1 MSHAGTLFSIY
12 QKHLTRTPDAIML
25 VQDGQTVSYLQFDR
39 QVQATTDWLMKQ
51 GIQPGDH
58 VAVWLINRIE
68 WLVLLFALARI
79 GATLVAV
86 NTKYRAHEL
95 QYILTNSQATT
106 LILQL
111 NFKKIDFAAVVKDV
125 DPEALRHLQRVIML
139 DADTSTPTH
148 LLGRPVVAFSVTD
161 AKVTADV
168 NADVTTATPIT
179 PTKRSPVD
187 GPSTLADQNMAFFT
201 TSGTTKGPKLVMH
214 TQRTLSEHA
223 GHVAS
228 GYRFGEPGDKLLA
241 ALPLCGV
248 FGLNSV
254 LGAVAGGMPVV
265 LMDFFEGHTAAAL
278 IHSEHI
284 THVFGSDEMLRRLT
298 ENSDPTPFPSLKT
311 FGFAS
316 FSPRFIDLAK
326 ALIPRGIP
334 MRGLYGSS
342 EVMALFSLQK
352 ADMPIEER
360 ALGGGY
366 TAAGALATVRARD
379 PDSGELCPPGISGE
393 LEIHSPT
400 LFKGY
405 FNNPQATKD
414 AFTED
419 GFFKT
424 GDLGYTRTDGSFV
437 YQSRMGDTMRLGGF
451 LVDPTEIEQVLAEQ
465 PEIKS
470 AQVVGIEI
478 KGQLKPVAFV
488 IPSDTHSGH
497 TNNETIDP
505 AIILNRL
512 SKPLAAFKIPAYLW
526 FIDAFPATASANGD
540 KFQRV
545 KLRELAEKNLASST
559 SA

>member
-1 MSHAGTLFSIY
+1 MSQAGSLFTIY
-12 QKHLTRTPDAIML
+12 QKYLARHPNATML
-25 VQDGQTVSYLQFDR
+25 VQDGQAVSYEQFDHQVHQTAAWLR
-39 QVQATTDWLMKQ
+39 QH
-51 GIQPGDH
+51 GIEPGDH
-58 VAVWLINRIE
+58 VAVWLINRTE
-68 WLVLLFALARI
+68 WLVLLFALAKI
-79 GATLVAV
+79 GATLVSV

-111 NFKKIDFAAVVKDV
+111 NFKKIDFSTVVKDV
-125 DPEALRHLQRVIML
+125 DAQALSHLARVIML
-139 DADTSTPTH
+139 DADASTPSR
-148 LLGRPVVAFSVTD
+148 LLDRPVIAFNPNAFVADQTERHIL
-161 AKVTADV
+161 
-168 NADVTTATPIT
+168 NTP
-179 PTKRSPVD
+179 SP
-187 GPSTLADQNMAFFT
+187 ADQNIAFFT

-223 GHVAS
+223 QHVAS
-228 GYRFGEPGDKLLA
+228 GYHFGEPGDKLLA

-254 LGAVAGGMPVV
+254 LGAIAAGMPVV
-265 LMDFFEGHTAAAL
+265 LMDFFDGHTGAAL
-278 IHSEHI
+278 IKKEKI
-284 THVFGSDEMLRRLT
+284 THLFGSDEMLRRLI
-298 ENSDPTPFPSLKT
+298 EHAEPTPFPSLKT

-326 ALIPRGIP
+326 ELIPRGIP

-342 EVMALFSLQK
+342 EVMALFSMQQP
-352 ADMPIEER
+352 DMPIEER

-366 TAAGALATVRARD
+366 PAADSLACVRARD
-379 PDSGELCPPGISGE
+379 PDSGALCAPGVSGE

-405 FNNPQATKD
+405 FNNPIATKE

-424 GDLGYTRTDGSFV
+424 GDLGYVRADGSFV

-451 LVDPTEIEQVLAEQ
+451 LVDPTEIEQLLAEQ

-478 KGQLKPVAFV
+478 RGQLKPVAFV
-488 IPSDTHSGH
+488 IASDPHSGH
-497 TNNETIDP
+497 TNNATSDP
-505 AIILNRL
+505 NVILNRL
-512 SKPLAAFKIPAYLW
+512 SKQLAAFKVPTHLW

-545 KLRELAEKNLASST
+545 KLREMAQKKLDTTQSQP
-559 SA
+559 

>member
-1 MSHAGTLFSIY
+1 MLHAGSLFTIY
-12 QKHLTRTPDAIML
+12 QEHLARHPNATML
-25 VQDGQTVSYLQFDR
+25 VQEGQTVSYTQFDHH
-39 QVQATTDWLMKQ
+39 VHHTAVWLLQQ

-58 VAVWLINRIE
+58 VAVWLVNRKE
-68 WLVLLFALARI
+68 WLVLLFALAKI

-95 QYILTNSQATT
+95 QYILTNAQATT

-125 DPEALRHLQRVIML
+125 DAQVLNHLKRVIML
-139 DADTSTPTH
+139 DADASTPTH
-148 LLGRPVVAFSVTD
+148 LLDRRVIAFNPTSLVDDHFANDAVDTSV
-161 AKVTADV
+161 
-168 NADVTTATPIT
+168 
-179 PTKRSPVD
+179 
-187 GPSTLADQNMAFFT
+187 LADRNVAFFT

-223 GHVAS
+223 HQVAS
-228 GYRFGEPGDKLLA
+228 GYHFGESGNKLLA

-254 LGAVAGGMPVV
+254 LGAIAAGMPVV
-265 LMDFFEGHTAAAL
+265 MMDFFDGHTAAAL
-278 IHSEHI
+278 IKEQQI
-284 THVFGSDEMLRRLT
+284 THMFGSDEMLRRLV
-298 ENSDPTPFPSLKT
+298 EHAEPTPFPSLKT

-352 ADMPIEER
+352 SDMPIEER

-366 TAAGALATVRARD
+366 PAAGELARVRASD
-379 PDSGELCPPGISGE
+379 PDSGAICAPGVSGE

-405 FNNPQATKD
+405 FNNPLATQE

-424 GDLGYTRTDGSFV
+424 GDLGYVRTDGSFV

-478 KGQLKPVAFV
+478 KGQLRPVAFA
-488 IPSDTHSGH
+488 IAAGPNSNH
-497 TNNETIDP
+497 TNSETSDP
-505 AIILNRL
+505 QVILNRL
-512 SKPLAAFKIPAYLW
+512 SKQLAAFKVPAHLW
-526 FIDAFPATASANGD
+526 FIDAFPSTASANGD

-545 KLRELAEKNLASST
+545 KLREMAQQKLETNQSQL
-559 SA
+559 

>member
-1 MSHAGTLFSIY
+1 MSHPGTLFTIY
-12 QKHLTRTPDAIML
+12 QHHLARTP
-25 VQDGQTVSYLQFDR
+25 
-39 QVQATTDWLMKQ
+39 QATMLIEGDHHVCYEQFEQEVQQTATWLSQQ
-51 GIQPGDH
+51 GIQSGDH
-58 VAVWLINRIE
+58 VAVWLINRTE
-68 WLVLLFALARI
+68 WLVLLFALAKI

-125 DPEALRHLQRVIML
+125 DPQALNHLQRIIML
-139 DADTSTPTH
+139 DADASTPAR
-148 LLGRPVVAFSVTD
+148 LLDRPVIAY
-161 AKVTADV
+161 K
-168 NADVTTATPIT
+168 
-179 PTKRSPVD
+179 
-187 GPSTLADQNMAFFT
+187 PSTLVDDSFSKDAEDTSSLADQNVAFFT

-223 GHVAS
+223 QHVAS
-228 GYRFGEPGDKLLA
+228 AYHFGEPGDKLLA

-248 FGLNSV
+248 FGLNSA
-254 LGAVAGGMPVV
+254 LGAIAAGMPVV
-265 LMDFFEGHTAAAL
+265 LMDFFDGHTAAKL
-278 IHSEHI
+278 IQQEQI
-284 THVFGSDEMLRRLT
+284 THVFGSDEMLRRLV
-298 ENSDPTPFPSLKT
+298 EHADSTPFPSLKT
-311 FGFAS
+311 FGFAA
-316 FSPRFIDLAK
+316 FSPRFIDLAN

-342 EVMALFSLQK
+342 EVMALFSLQQP
-352 ADMPIEER
+352 DMPIEER

-366 TAAGALATVRARD
+366 PAAGPLATVRARD
-379 PDSGELCPPGISGE
+379 PDSGAVCEPGVSGE
-393 LEIHSPT
+393 LEMHSPT

-405 FNNPQATKD
+405 FNNPLATKE

-424 GDLGYTRTDGSFV
+424 GDLGYVRADGSFV

-478 KGQLKPVAFV
+478 KGQLRPVAFV
-488 IPSDTHSGH
+488 IASDPHSAHTHS
-497 TNNETIDP
+497 ETSDP
-505 AIILNRL
+505 KVILNRL
-512 SKPLAAFKIPAYLW
+512 SKQLAAFKVPTHLW
-526 FIDAFPATASANGD
+526 FIDSFPATASANGD

-545 KLRELAEKNLASST
+545 KLRELAQNKLDSEL

>member
-1 MSHAGTLFSIY
+1 MSHAGSLFTIY
-12 QKHLTRTPDAIML
+12 QQHLERHPNATML
-25 VQDGQTVSYLQFDR
+25 VQEGQTVSYSQFDQ
-39 QVQATTDWLMKQ
+39 QVHQTAAWLLLQ
-51 GIQPGDH
+51 GIEPGDH
-58 VAVWLINRIE
+58 VAVWLINRTE
-68 WLVLLFALARI
+68 WLVLLFALAKI

-111 NFKKIDFAAVVKDV
+111 NFKKIDFATVVKDV
-125 DPEALRHLQRVIML
+125 DPQALKHLQRVIML
-139 DADTSTPTH
+139 DADASTPAR
-148 LLGRPVVAFSVTD
+148 LLDRPVIAF
-161 AKVTADV
+161 
-168 NADVTTATPIT
+168 TP
-179 PTKRSPVD
+179 SAL
-187 GPSTLADQNMAFFT
+187 LADSFSKDAEDSSSLADRNVAFFT

-223 GHVAS
+223 QHVTS
-228 GYRFGEPGDKLLA
+228 GYHFGEPGDKLLA

-248 FGLNSV
+248 FGLNSA
-254 LGAVAGGMPVV
+254 LGAIAAGMPVV
-265 LMDFFEGHTAAAL
+265 LMDFFDGHTAATL
-278 IHSEHI
+278 IQQEQI
-284 THVFGSDEMLRRLT
+284 THVFGSDEMLRRLVEHT
-298 ENSDPTPFPSLKT
+298 DSTPFPSLKT
-311 FGFAS
+311 FGFAA

-342 EVMALFSLQK
+342 EVMALFSLQQP
-352 ADMPIEER
+352 DLPIEER
-360 ALGGGY
+360 ALGGGSP
-366 TAAGALATVRARD
+366 AAGTLATVRARD
-379 PDSGELCPPGISGE
+379 PDSGALCVPGISGE

-405 FNNPQATKD
+405 FNNPLATKE

-424 GDLGYTRTDGSFV
+424 GDLGYVRADGSFV
-437 YQSRMGDTMRLGGF
+437 YQSRMGDTLRLGGF
-451 LVDPTEIEQVLAEQ
+451 LVDPTEIEQLLAEQ

-478 KGQLKPVAFV
+478 KGQLRPIAFV
-488 IPSDTHSGH
+488 IASDTLSDH
-497 TNNETIDP
+497 TNSETSDP
-505 AIILNRL
+505 KVILNRL
-512 SKPLAAFKIPAYLW
+512 SKQLAAFKVPTHLW

-545 KLRELAEKNLASST
+545 KLRELAQKKLDSEL

>member
-1 MSHAGTLFSIY
+1 MSQAGSLFTIY
-12 QKHLTRTPDAIML
+12 QKYLARHPNATML
-25 VQDGQTVSYLQFDR
+25 VQDGQAVSYEQFDHQVHQTAAWLR
-39 QVQATTDWLMKQ
+39 QH
-51 GIQPGDH
+51 GIEPGDH
-58 VAVWLINRIE
+58 VAVWLINRTE
-68 WLVLLFALARI
+68 WLVLLFALAKI
-79 GATLVAV
+79 GATLVSV

-111 NFKKIDFAAVVKDV
+111 NFKKIDFSTVVKDV
-125 DPEALRHLQRVIML
+125 DAQALSHLARVIML
-139 DADTSTPTH
+139 DADASTPSR
-148 LLGRPVVAFSVTD
+148 LLDRPVIAFNPN
-161 AKVTADV
+161 AFIADQTERHIL
-168 NADVTTATPIT
+168 NTP
-179 PTKRSPVD
+179 SP
-187 GPSTLADQNMAFFT
+187 ADQNIAFFT

-223 GHVAS
+223 QHVAS
-228 GYRFGEPGDKLLA
+228 GYHFGEPGDKLLA

-254 LGAVAGGMPVV
+254 LGAIAAGMPVV
-265 LMDFFEGHTAAAL
+265 LMDFFDGHTGAAL
-278 IHSEHI
+278 IKKEKI
-284 THVFGSDEMLRRLT
+284 THLFGSDEMLRRLI
-298 ENSDPTPFPSLKT
+298 EHAEPTPFPSLKT

-326 ALIPRGIP
+326 ELIPRGIP

-342 EVMALFSLQK
+342 EVMALFSIQQP
-352 ADMPIEER
+352 DMPIEER

-366 TAAGALATVRARD
+366 PAADSLACVRARD
-379 PDSGELCPPGISGE
+379 PDSGALCAPGVSGE

-405 FNNPQATKD
+405 FNNPIATKE

-424 GDLGYTRTDGSFV
+424 GDLGYVRADGSFV

-488 IPSDTHSGH
+488 IASDPHSGH
-497 TNNETIDP
+497 TNNATSDP
-505 AIILNRL
+505 NVILNRL
-512 SKPLAAFKIPAYLW
+512 SKQLAAFKVPTHLW

-545 KLRELAEKNLASST
+545 KLREMAQKKLDTTQSQP
-559 SA
+559 

>member
-1 MSHAGTLFSIY
+1 MSHAGSLFTIY
-12 QKHLTRTPDAIML
+12 QQHLERHPNATML
-25 VQDGQTVSYLQFDR
+25 VQEGQTVSYSQFDQ
-39 QVQATTDWLMKQ
+39 QVHQTAAWLLQQ
-51 GIQPGDH
+51 GIEPGDH
-58 VAVWLINRIE
+58 VAVWLINRTE
-68 WLVLLFALARI
+68 WLVLLFALAKI

-95 QYILTNSQATT
+95 QYILTNSHATT

-125 DPEALRHLQRVIML
+125 DPQALKHLQRVIML
-139 DADTSTPTH
+139 DADASTPAR
-148 LLGRPVVAFSVTD
+148 LLDRPVIAFTPSALVADSFSKD
-161 AKVTADV
+161 AEDT
-168 NADVTTATPIT
+168 
-179 PTKRSPVD
+179 S
-187 GPSTLADQNMAFFT
+187 SLADRNLAFFT

-223 GHVAS
+223 QHVAS
-228 GYRFGEPGDKLLA
+228 GYHFGEPGDKLLA

-254 LGAVAGGMPVV
+254 LGAIAAGMPVV
-265 LMDFFEGHTAAAL
+265 LMDFFDGNAAATL
-278 IHSEHI
+278 IKEKQI
-284 THVFGSDEMLRRLT
+284 THVFGSDEMLRRLI
-298 ENSDPTPFPSLKT
+298 EDVEPTPFPSLKT

-342 EVMALFSLQK
+342 EVMALFSLQQP
-352 ADMPIEER
+352 DMPIEER
-360 ALGGGY
+360 ALGGGSP
-366 TAAGALATVRARD
+366 AAGSLACVRARD
-379 PDSGELCPPGISGE
+379 PESGAVCAPGISGE

-405 FNNPQATKD
+405 FNNPLATKE

-424 GDLGYTRTDGSFV
+424 GDLGYVRADGSFV

-451 LVDPTEIEQVLAEQ
+451 LVDPTEIEQLLAEQ

-478 KGQLKPVAFV
+478 KGQLRPVAFV
-488 IPSDTHSGH
+488 IGSDTLS
-497 TNNETIDP
+497 DQSKSD
-505 AIILNRL
+505 AIVAKGILARL
-512 SKPLAAFKIPAYLW
+512 SKQLAAFKVPTHLW

-545 KLRELAEKNLASST
+545 KLRELAQQKLD
-559 SA
+559 SAQSA

>member
-1 MSHAGTLFSIY
+1 MSYAGSLFTIY
-12 QKHLTRTPDAIML
+12 QHHLARRPNVTML
-25 VQDGQTVSYLQFDR
+25 VQDGQAVSYEQFDHHVH
-39 QVQATTDWLMKQ
+39 QTADWLLRH

-58 VAVWLINRIE
+58 VAVWLVNRTE
-68 WLVLLFALARI
+68 WLVLLFALAKI

-111 NFKKIDFAAVVKDV
+111 NFKKIDFATVVKDV
-125 DPEALRHLQRVIML
+125 DPKALNHLQRVIML
-139 DADTSTPTH
+139 DADDSTPTR
-148 LLGRPVVAFSVTD
+148 LLDRPVITFKPNSLVDDHF
-161 AKVTADV
+161 AKEAVILSA
-168 NADVTTATPIT
+168 P
-179 PTKRSPVD
+179 
-187 GPSTLADQNMAFFT
+187 ADQNVAFFT

-223 GHVAS
+223 HHVAS
-228 GYRFGEPGDKLLA
+228 GYHFGETGDKLLA

-254 LGAVAGGMPVV
+254 LGAIAAGMPVV
-265 LMDFFEGHTAAAL
+265 LMDFFDGDTAAAL
-278 IHSEHI
+278 IQQEQI
-284 THVFGSDEMLRRLT
+284 THVFGSDEMLRRLVEHT
-298 ENSDPTPFPSLKT
+298 DETPFPSLKT

-342 EVMALFSLQK
+342 EVMALFSLQRP
-352 ADMPIEER
+352 DMPIEER

-366 TAAGALATVRARD
+366 PAAGSLACVRARD
-379 PDSGELCPPGISGE
+379 PDSGALCAPGISGE

-405 FNNPQATKD
+405 FNNPLATKE

-424 GDLGYTRTDGSFV
+424 GDLGYVRADGSFV

-478 KGQLKPVAFV
+478 KDQLRPVAFV
-488 IPSDTHSGH
+488 IASDSYNGQRQSEPID
-497 TNNETIDP
+497 TNV
-505 AIILNRL
+505 ILARL
-512 SKPLAAFKIPAYLW
+512 SKQLAAFKVPIHLW

-545 KLRELAEKNLASST
+545 KLREMAQQRLDTKQPQPSNPLG
-559 SA
+559 

>member
-1 MSHAGTLFSIY
+1 MSQAGSLFTIY
-12 QKHLTRTPDAIML
+12 QKYLARHPNATML
-25 VQDGQTVSYLQFDR
+25 VQDGQAVSYEQFDHQVHQTAAWLR
-39 QVQATTDWLMKQ
+39 QH
-51 GIQPGDH
+51 GIEPGDH
-58 VAVWLINRIE
+58 VAVWLINRTE
-68 WLVLLFALARI
+68 WLVLLFALAKI
-79 GATLVAV
+79 GATLVSV

-111 NFKKIDFAAVVKDV
+111 NFKKIDFSTVVKDV
-125 DPEALRHLQRVIML
+125 DAQALSHLARVIML
-139 DADTSTPTH
+139 DADASTPSR
-148 LLGRPVVAFSVTD
+148 LLDRPVIAFNPN
-161 AKVTADV
+161 AFIADQTERHIL
-168 NADVTTATPIT
+168 NTP
-179 PTKRSPVD
+179 SP
-187 GPSTLADQNMAFFT
+187 ADQNIAFFT

-223 GHVAS
+223 QHVAS
-228 GYRFGEPGDKLLA
+228 GYHFGEPGDKLLA

-254 LGAVAGGMPVV
+254 LGAIAAGMPVV
-265 LMDFFEGHTAAAL
+265 LMDFFDGHTGAAL
-278 IHSEHI
+278 IKKEKI
-284 THVFGSDEMLRRLT
+284 THLFGSDEMLRRLI
-298 ENSDPTPFPSLKT
+298 EHAEPTPFPSLKT

-326 ALIPRGIP
+326 ELIPRGIP

-342 EVMALFSLQK
+342 EVMALFSMQQP
-352 ADMPIEER
+352 DMPIEER

-366 TAAGALATVRARD
+366 PAADSLACVRARD
-379 PDSGELCPPGISGE
+379 PDSGALCAPGVSGE

-405 FNNPQATKD
+405 FNNPIATKE

-424 GDLGYTRTDGSFV
+424 GDLGYVRADGSFV

-488 IPSDTHSGH
+488 IASDPHSGH
-497 TNNETIDP
+497 TNNATSDP
-505 AIILNRL
+505 NVILNRL
-512 SKPLAAFKIPAYLW
+512 SKQLAAFKVPTHLW

-545 KLRELAEKNLASST
+545 KLREMAQKKLDTTQSQP
-559 SA
+559 

>member
-1 MSHAGTLFSIY
+1 MLYAGSLFTIY
-12 QKHLTRTPDAIML
+12 QEHLARQPNATML
-25 VQDGQTVSYLQFDR
+25 VQEGQTVSYKQFDHHVY
-39 QVQATTDWLMKQ
+39 QTAAWLLQQ

-58 VAVWLINRIE
+58 VAVWLVNRTE
-68 WLVLLFALARI
+68 WLVLLFALAKI

-95 QYILTNSQATT
+95 QYILTNAQATT

-111 NFKKIDFAAVVKDV
+111 NFKKIDFATVVKDV
-125 DPEALRHLQRVIML
+125 DAQVLNHLQRVIML
-139 DADTSTPTH
+139 DADASTPAR
-148 LLGRPVVAFSVTD
+148 LLDRPVIAFNSTSLVEDHFAKD
-161 AKVTADV
+161 A
-168 NADVTTATPIT
+168 
-179 PTKRSPVD
+179 VD
-187 GPSTLADQNMAFFT
+187 PSILADQNIAFFT
-201 TSGTTKGPKLVMH
+201 TSGTTKGPKLVIH
-214 TQRTLSEHA
+214 TQRTLTEHA
-223 GHVAS
+223 QHVAS
-228 GYRFGEPGDKLLA
+228 GYHFGEPGDKLLA

-254 LGAVAGGMPVV
+254 LGAIAAGIPVV
-265 LMDFFEGHTAAAL
+265 LMDFFDGETAAVL
-278 IHSEHI
+278 IRQEQI
-284 THVFGSDEMLRRLT
+284 THMFGSDEMLRRLVEHT
-298 ENSDPTPFPSLKT
+298 DETPFPSLKT

-342 EVMALFSLQK
+342 EVMALFSLQQS
-352 ADMPIEER
+352 DMPIEER

-366 TAAGALATVRARD
+366 PAAGALACVRARD
-379 PDSGELCPPGISGE
+379 PDSGDICAPGISGE
-393 LEIHSPT
+393 LEILSPT

-405 FNNPQATKD
+405 FNNPLATKE
-414 AFTED
+414 AFTKD

-424 GDLGYTRTDGSFV
+424 GDLGYVRADGSFV

-451 LVDPTEIEQVLAEQ
+451 LVDPTEIEQILAEQ

-478 KGQLKPVAFV
+478 KGQLRPVAFV
-488 IPSDTHSGH
+488 IASDPQSGH
-497 TNNETIDP
+497 TNSETSDP
-505 AIILNRL
+505 QVILNRL
-512 SKPLAAFKIPAYLW
+512 SKQLAAFKVPIHLW

-545 KLRELAEKNLASST
+545 KLREMAQQKLETNQSQS
-559 SA
+559 